1 MMFRFRELRQA
12 KGITQEDF
20 RNQFNTRFNRTYTA
34 AAISQFENGK
44 RTPEIS
50 ALIDF
55 ADFYKVPLD
64 YLIGREMPLEKP
76 SEKFTDDEKA
86 LVEDYRSLDARGKN
100 FVREAID
107 AGKLRAVFQTHPYMR
122 SSTAAFMGV

>member
-1 MMFRFRELRQA
+1 MFRFRELRQA
-12 KGITQEDF
+12 RGITQEDF

-44 RTPEIS
+44 RTPEIF

-64 YLIGREMPLEKP
+64 YLIGREAPIEKP

-86 LVEDYRSLDARGKN
+86 LVADYRSLDARGKN

-107 AGKLRAVFQTHPYMR
+107 AGKLRLSAAFQTPSYNH
-122 SSTAAFMGV
+122 SSALMGV

>member
-1 MMFRFRELRQA
+1 MFRFRELRQA
-12 KGITQEDF
+12 RGITQEDF
-20 RNQFNTRFNRTYTA
+20 RTQFNTRFNRTYTA

-64 YLIGREMPLEKP
+64 YLIGRELPQEQP
-76 SEKFTDDEKA
+76 SEKFTDDEKN
-86 LVEDYRSLDARGKN
+86 LVKGYRSLDEHGKN
-100 FVREAID
+100 LVRA
-107 AGKLRAVFQTHPYMR
+107 ATAMA
-122 SSTAAFMGV
+122 STFSVPRNALMGA